1 MSDIVV
7 QLQHIADALLGIM
20 FGIDALILII
30 VFKDMGGGQK

>member
-20 FGIDALILII
+20 IVIGALMVVIML
-30 VFKDMGGGQK
+30 KDMGGGQK